1 MIRVMVAALAGAAVG
16 YGLLTAGR
24 AVSARRPELEDDLA
38 LLLDDRP
45 TSVRSA
51 LARWAGRTVGLVR
64 ARGWDRLLRADDVL
78 IAGRTVDAHTASR
91 IGHLLAATGTAALL
105 TLPGAMAHLMPP
117 AAVPLL
123 LLVAAL
129 AGLRLAD
136 RPVVRLAAARRT
148 DAVLAVAA
156 YTDLVRILVVG
167 GLPLH
172 AALTAAADTGTGWT
186 FELLRRSLD
195 DARLR
200 GLPPDA
206 GLAALA
212 ADLPIPAFA
221 DLARTIGSALRG
233 ASPVLA
239 LEARAAAIRAEETAR
254 VRGSQAAADAQ
265 MELPATAV
273 AIAFVAFLTY
283 PLLVMIN
290 SGAGF

>member
-1 MIRVMVAALAGAAVG
+1 MIRTVVAALAGAIVG

-24 AVSARRPELEDDLA
+24 AVSARRPELVDDLA
-38 LLLDDRP
+38 VLFADEAASGP
-45 TSVRSA
+45 ST
-51 LARWAGRTVGLVR
+51 LARWAGRTIQLVR
-64 ARGWDRLLRADDVL
+64 ARGWDRLLRADDVV
-78 IAGRTVDAHTASR
+78 IAGRTVDAHTVSR
-91 IGHLLAATGTAALL
+91 IGYLLAATGTVTLL
-105 TLPGAMAHLMPP
+105 MLPGAMARLVPP
-117 AAVPLL
+117 AAMPLL
-123 LLVAAL
+123 LLAA
-129 AGLRLAD
+129 GMTGVHLAD

-148 DAVLAVAA
+148 DAALAVAA

-206 GLAALA
+206 VLADLAAG
-212 ADLPIPAFA
+212 LPIPAFA
-221 DLARTIGSALRG
+221 DLARTIATALRG

-239 LEARAAAIRAEETAR
+239 LEARAAAIRAEESAH
-254 VRGSQAAADAQ
+254 VRGTEAAADAQ